1 MTPSIIHTKYHMQ
14 FQKNQAKAQT
24 SAFWLRSGVWTLA
37 FALFMMLIYPTFD
50 LDFHLSNLFFDA
62 QQQRFTLRGHP
73 ILNVW
78 LHTGIKWVMVCVALV
93 SLALAISA
101 HWLVKL
107 KPYQSALFWVFI
119 GLVLS
124 TSAVAILKHDSMH
137 ACPWDLTIYG
147 GDLPFFDLFKNPPA
161 GTKSGGCF
169 PAGHPSG
176 GLRWWLFTLL
186 LGGIARALPVPCCG
200 LASWWDWQWA
210 LCKSYVAL
218 TFYHT
223 CCGAAGWCGL
233 HCYCC
238 MGFGRQKLKADTKL
252 KAFW

>member
-1 MTPSIIHTKYHMQ
+1 MTPSIIHTKCHMQ

-119 GLVLS
+119 GMVLS

-147 GDLPFFDLFKNPPA
+147 GDSPFFDLFKNPPA

-176 GLRWWLFTLL
+176 GFALIAFYFAFRRYRARFAGAMLWLGILMGLAMGLVQIIRGAHFLSHVLWSGWVVWLTLL
-186 LGGIARALPVPCCG
+186 LLYG
-200 LASWWDWQWA
+200 LWTPKI
-210 LCKSYVAL
+210 KSR
-218 TFYHT
+218 H
-223 CCGAAGWCGL
+223 
-233 HCYCC
+233 
-238 MGFGRQKLKADTKL
+238 KA
-252 KAFW
+252 

>member
-14 FQKNQAKAQT
+14 FQKNHAKAQT

-176 GLRWWLFTLL
+176 GFALMAFYFAFRRYRARFAGAMLWLGILMGLAMGLVQIIRGAHFLSHVLWSGWVVWLTLL
-186 LGGIARALPVPCCG
+186 LLYG
-200 LASWWDWQWA
+200 LWTPKI
-210 LCKSYVAL
+210 KSR
-218 TFYHT
+218 H
-223 CCGAAGWCGL
+223 
-233 HCYCC
+233 
-238 MGFGRQKLKADTKL
+238 KA
-252 KAFW
+252 

>member
-14 FQKNQAKAQT
+14 FQKNHAKAQT

-119 GLVLS
+119 GMVLS

-176 GLRWWLFTLL
+176 GFALMAFYFAFRRYRARFAGAMLWLGILMGLAMGLVQIIRGAHFLSHVLWSGWVVWLTLL
-186 LGGIARALPVPCCG
+186 LLYG
-200 LASWWDWQWA
+200 LWTPKI
-210 LCKSYVAL
+210 KS
-218 TFYHT
+218 
-223 CCGAAGWCGL
+223 
-233 HCYCC
+233 
-238 MGFGRQKLKADTKL
+238 
-252 KAFW
+252 

>member
-147 GDLPFFDLFKNPPA
+147 GDSPFFDLFKNPPA

-176 GLRWWLFTLL
+176 GFALIAFYFAFRRYRARFAGAMLWLGILMGLAMGLVQIIRGAHFLSHVLWSGWVVWLTLL
-186 LGGIARALPVPCCG
+186 LLYG
-200 LASWWDWQWA
+200 LWTPKI
-210 LCKSYVAL
+210 KSR
-218 TFYHT
+218 H
-223 CCGAAGWCGL
+223 
-233 HCYCC
+233 
-238 MGFGRQKLKADTKL
+238 KA
-252 KAFW
+252 

>member
-1 MTPSIIHTKYHMQ
+1 MTPSIIHTKCHMQ

-119 GLVLS
+119 GMVLS

-147 GDLPFFDLFKNPPA
+147 GDSPFFDLFKNPPA

-176 GLRWWLFTLL
+176 GFALIAFYFAFRRYRARFAGAMLWLGILMGLAMGLVQIIRGAHFLSHVLWSGWVVWLTLL
-186 LGGIARALPVPCCG
+186 LLYG
-200 LASWWDWQWA
+200 LWTPKI
-210 LCKSYVAL
+210 KS
-218 TFYHT
+218 
-223 CCGAAGWCGL
+223 
-233 HCYCC
+233 
-238 MGFGRQKLKADTKL
+238 
-252 KAFW
+252 

>member
-1 MTPSIIHTKYHMQ
+1 MQ

-119 GLVLS
+119 GMVLS
-124 TSAVAILKHDSMH
+124 TSAVAILKYDSMH

-147 GDLPFFDLFKNPPA
+147 GDSPFFDLFKNPPA

-176 GLRWWLFTLL
+176 GFALIAFYFAFRRYRARFAGAMLWLGILMGLAMGLVQIIRGAHFLSHVLWSGWVVWLTLL
-186 LGGIARALPVPCCG
+186 LLYG
-200 LASWWDWQWA
+200 LWTPKI
-210 LCKSYVAL
+210 KSR
-218 TFYHT
+218 H
-223 CCGAAGWCGL
+223 
-233 HCYCC
+233 
-238 MGFGRQKLKADTKL
+238 KA
-252 KAFW
+252 

>member
-107 KPYQSALFWVFI
+107 KPYQSALFWIFI
-119 GLVLS
+119 GMVLS

-147 GDLPFFDLFKNPPA
+147 GDSPFFDLFKNPPA

-176 GLRWWLFTLL
+176 GFALMAFYFAFRQYRARFAGAMLWLGILMGLAMGLVQIIRGAHFLSHVLWSGWVVWLTLL
-186 LGGIARALPVPCCG
+186 LLYG
-200 LASWWDWQWA
+200 LWTPKI
-210 LCKSYVAL
+210 KSR
-218 TFYHT
+218 H
-223 CCGAAGWCGL
+223 
-233 HCYCC
+233 
-238 MGFGRQKLKADTKL
+238 KA
-252 KAFW
+252 

>member
-176 GLRWWLFTLL
+176 GFALMAFYFAFRRYRARFAGAMLWLGILMGLAMGLVQIIRGAHFLSHVLWSGWVVWLTLL
-186 LGGIARALPVPCCG
+186 LLYG
-200 LASWWDWQWA
+200 LWTPKI
-210 LCKSYVAL
+210 KSR
-218 TFYHT
+218 H
-223 CCGAAGWCGL
+223 
-233 HCYCC
+233 
-238 MGFGRQKLKADTKL
+238 KA
-252 KAFW
+252 

>member
-14 FQKNQAKAQT
+14 FQKNHAKAQT

-161 GTKSGGCF
+161 STKSGGCF

-176 GLRWWLFTLL
+176 GFALMAFYFAFRQYRARFAGAMLWLGIFMGLAMGFVQIIRGAHFLSHVLWSGWVVWLTLL
-186 LGGIARALPVPCCG
+186 LLYG
-200 LASWWDWQWA
+200 LWTPKI
-210 LCKSYVAL
+210 KS
-218 TFYHT
+218 
-223 CCGAAGWCGL
+223 
-233 HCYCC
+233 
-238 MGFGRQKLKADTKL
+238 
-252 KAFW
+252 

>member
-1 MTPSIIHTKYHMQ
+1 MQ

-119 GLVLS
+119 GMVLS

-147 GDLPFFDLFKNPPA
+147 GDSPFFDLFKNPPA

-176 GLRWWLFTLL
+176 GFALIAFYFAFRRYRARFAGAMLWLGILMGLAMGLVQIIRGAHFLSHVLWSGWVVWLTLL
-186 LGGIARALPVPCCG
+186 LLYG
-200 LASWWDWQWA
+200 LWTPKI
-210 LCKSYVAL
+210 KS
-218 TFYHT
+218 
-223 CCGAAGWCGL
+223 
-233 HCYCC
+233 
-238 MGFGRQKLKADTKL
+238 
-252 KAFW
+252 

>member
-147 GDLPFFDLFKNPPA
+147 GDSPFFDLFKTPPA

-176 GLRWWLFTLL
+176 GLSL
-186 LGGIARALPVPCCG
+186 I
-200 LASWWDWQWA
+200 
-210 LCKSYVAL
+210 
-218 TFYHT
+218 HI
-223 CCGAAGWCGL
+223 
-233 HCYCC
+233 
-238 MGFGRQKLKADTKL
+238 
-252 KAFW
+252 

>member
-1 MTPSIIHTKYHMQ
+1 
-14 FQKNQAKAQT
+14 
-24 SAFWLRSGVWTLA
+24 
-37 FALFMMLIYPTFD
+37 MLIYPTFD

-119 GLVLS
+119 GMVLS

-147 GDLPFFDLFKNPPA
+147 GDSPFFDLFKNPPA

-176 GLRWWLFTLL
+176 GFALMAFYFAFRRYRARFAGAMLWLGILMGLAMGLVQIIRGAHFLSHVLWSGWVVWLTLL
-186 LGGIARALPVPCCG
+186 LLYG
-200 LASWWDWQWA
+200 LWTPKI
-210 LCKSYVAL
+210 KS
-218 TFYHT
+218 
-223 CCGAAGWCGL
+223 
-233 HCYCC
+233 
-238 MGFGRQKLKADTKL
+238 
-252 KAFW
+252 

>member
-1 MTPSIIHTKYHMQ
+1 MQ

-119 GLVLS
+119 GMVLS

-147 GDLPFFDLFKNPPA
+147 GDSPFFDLFKNPPA

-176 GLRWWLFTLL
+176 GFALIAFYFAFRRYRARFAGAMLWLGILMGLAMGLVQIIRGAHFLSHVLWSGWVVWLTLL
-186 LGGIARALPVPCCG
+186 LLYG
-200 LASWWDWQWA
+200 LWTPKI
-210 LCKSYVAL
+210 KSR
-218 TFYHT
+218 H
-223 CCGAAGWCGL
+223 
-233 HCYCC
+233 
-238 MGFGRQKLKADTKL
+238 KA
-252 KAFW
+252 

>member
-1 MTPSIIHTKYHMQ
+1 MTPSIIHTKCHMQ

-176 GLRWWLFTLL
+176 GFALIAFYFAFRRYRARFAGAMLWLGILMGLAMGLVQIIRGAHFLSHVLWSGWVVWLTLL
-186 LGGIARALPVPCCG
+186 LLYG
-200 LASWWDWQWA
+200 LWTPKI
-210 LCKSYVAL
+210 KSR
-218 TFYHT
+218 H
-223 CCGAAGWCGL
+223 
-233 HCYCC
+233 
-238 MGFGRQKLKADTKL
+238 KA
-252 KAFW
+252 

>member
-119 GLVLS
+119 GMVLS

-147 GDLPFFDLFKNPPA
+147 GDSPFFDLFKNPPA

-176 GLRWWLFTLL
+176 GFALIAFYFAFRRYRARFAGAMLWLGILMGLAMGLVQIIRGAHFLSHVLWSGWVVWLTLL
-186 LGGIARALPVPCCG
+186 LLYG
-200 LASWWDWQWA
+200 LWTPKI
-210 LCKSYVAL
+210 KSR
-218 TFYHT
+218 H
-223 CCGAAGWCGL
+223 
-233 HCYCC
+233 
-238 MGFGRQKLKADTKL
+238 KA
-252 KAFW
+252 

>member
-1 MTPSIIHTKYHMQ
+1 MTPSIIHTKCHMQ

-147 GDLPFFDLFKNPPA
+147 GDSPFFDLFKNPPA

-176 GLRWWLFTLL
+176 GFALIAFYFAFRRYRARFAGAMLWLGILMGLAMGLVQIIRGAHFLSHVLWSGWVVWLTLL
-186 LGGIARALPVPCCG
+186 LLYG
-200 LASWWDWQWA
+200 LWTPKI
-210 LCKSYVAL
+210 KSR
-218 TFYHT
+218 H
-223 CCGAAGWCGL
+223 
-233 HCYCC
+233 
-238 MGFGRQKLKADTKL
+238 KA
-252 KAFW
+252 

>member
-119 GLVLS
+119 GMVLS

-176 GLRWWLFTLL
+176 GFALMAFYFAFRRYRARFAGAMLWLGILMGLAMGLVQIMRGAHFLSHVLWSGWVVWLTLL
-186 LGGIARALPVPCCG
+186 LLYG
-200 LASWWDWQWA
+200 LWTPKI
-210 LCKSYVAL
+210 KSR
-218 TFYHT
+218 H
-223 CCGAAGWCGL
+223 
-233 HCYCC
+233 
-238 MGFGRQKLKADTKL
+238 KA
-252 KAFW
+252 